1 MSGKTKIEWADRV
14 WNPVVGCTPVSAGC
28 AHCYAKRMYN
38 RFYQSKPFSE
48 VQLHEERLVKALS
61 WKKPCRVF
69 VNSMSDLFH
78 EDVPDIFIAKVF
90 SVMAIKKDFT
100 FMVLTKRPERMQKLL
115 SNPSGDFVGCLHTN
129 TLRFGSRY
137 ERPYGSAIELNNVWL
152 GVSVEDQNTADE
164 RIPLLL
170 QTPAAKRFVSVE
182 PMLGVVDMRRGIYSM
197 SPNLIQGTSLDGID
211 WVICGGE
218 SGPGARPMHPSWVR
232 DLRDQCHEAGV
243 PFLFKQWG
251 EWAPVDFEANVSHS
265 QVSNGIRMG
274 RVGKQTAGRI
284 LDGEEGNEFPEGK

>member
-1 MSGKTKIEWADRV
+1 
-14 WNPVVGCTPVSAGC
+14 
-28 AHCYAKRMYN
+28 
-38 RFYQSKPFSE
+38 
-48 VQLHEERLVKALS
+48 
-61 WKKPCRVF
+61 
-69 VNSMSDLFH
+69 
-78 EDVPDIFIAKVF
+78 
-90 SVMAIKKDFT
+90 
-100 FMVLTKRPERMQKLL
+100 
-115 SNPSGDFVGCLHTN
+115 
-129 TLRFGSRY
+129 
-137 ERPYGSAIELNNVWL
+137 
-152 GVSVEDQNTADE
+152 
-164 RIPLLL
+164 
-170 QTPAAKRFVSVE
+170 
-182 PMLGVVDMRRGIYSM
+182 M

-284 LDGEEGNEFPEGK
+284 LDGEEWNEFPEVK